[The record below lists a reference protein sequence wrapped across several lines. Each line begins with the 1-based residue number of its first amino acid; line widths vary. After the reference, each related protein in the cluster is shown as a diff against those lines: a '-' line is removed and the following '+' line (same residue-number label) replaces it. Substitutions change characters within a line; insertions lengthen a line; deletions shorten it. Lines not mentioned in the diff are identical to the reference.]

1 MGLHGLV
8 MAAALLLAPLASAQG
23 SEIFVCVDEFGNRT
37 FTNVGDTA
45 RCKRLN
51 VGPLTTVPAQPARPA
66 LGGSAGSGAQG
77 QAPARPAANPGPSS
91 FPRVE
96 SSAQRE
102 RDETRR
108 TLLEAELK
116 REEARLAELRAE
128 YNNGE
133 PERRGDER
141 NYQKYLDRVQS
152 LREQI
157 SRSES
162 NVAELRRELGTQR

>member
-1 MGLHGLV
+1 MVAYGLV
-8 MAAALLLAPLASAQG
+8 MAGALLLAPLAHAQG

-51 VGPLTTVPAQPARPA
+51 VGPLTTVPAQAPRSGTAST
-66 LGGSAGSGAQG
+66 GGSAG
-77 QAPARPAANPGPSS
+77 QAAARPSANPGPTT

-108 TLLEAELK
+108 ALLETELK
-116 REEARLAELRAE
+116 REEARLAELRTE

-141 NYQKYLDRVQS
+141 NYQKYLDRVQA

>member
-1 MGLHGLV
+1 MVAYGLV
-8 MAAALLLAPLASAQG
+8 MAGALLLAPLAHAQG

-51 VGPLTTVPAQPARPA
+51 VGPLTTVPAPAPRTGIA
-66 LGGSAGSGAQG
+66 STGGSAG
-77 QAPARPAANPGPSS
+77 QAARPSANPAPTT

-108 TLLEAELK
+108 ALLETELK
-116 REEARLAELRAE
+116 REEARLAELRTE

-141 NYQKYLDRVQS
+141 NYQKYLDRVQL

-162 NVAELRRELGTQR
+162 NVAELRRELGMQR

>member
-1 MGLHGLV
+1 MVRHGLIV
-8 MAAALLLAPLASAQG
+8 AAVLLLAPLAQAQG

-45 RCKRLN
+45 RCKRLD
-51 VGPLTTVPAQPARPA
+51 VGPLTTVPAQPARPS
-66 LGGSAGSGAQG
+66 SAGGNAAQG
-77 QAPARPAANPGPSS
+77 QNAARPTANPGPSS

-108 TLLEAELK
+108 ALLEAELK

-128 YNNGE
+128 FNNGE

>member
-1 MGLHGLV
+1 
-8 MAAALLLAPLASAQG
+8 
-23 SEIFVCVDEFGNRT
+23 
-37 FTNVGDTA
+37 
-45 RCKRLN
+45 
-51 VGPLTTVPAQPARPA
+51 
-66 LGGSAGSGAQG
+66 
-77 QAPARPAANPGPSS
+77 
-91 FPRVE
+91 VE

-108 TLLEAELK
+108 ALLETELK
-116 REEARLAELRAE
+116 REEARLAELRTE

-141 NYQKYLDRVQS
+141 NYQKYLDRVQL

-162 NVAELRRELGTQR
+162 NVAELRRELGMQR